1 MTRRR
6 LLSQSGSALV
16 TALLVMTIM
25 MTIGVAL
32 LSTVDTQQ
40 RESGR
45 ERSRESTFQL
55 TEAVLNAQIYQLSSR
70 WPACS
75 TASCAASVQYP
86 PSCTATSSNSDCPN
100 ATALKGAYSGVDYKA
115 GQVWTTQVRD
125 DDASKPDFYTDALL
139 SQPSYDANG
148 DGYVWVRATSV
159 LHGHRRTLVGLVHAE
174 PTTLDLPHKTMV
186 AGWFRATNSGNKV
199 IIDNSGGYSPPSE
212 VIVRCAATGTTPPVQ
227 DCADYQS
234 DKSKG
239 GQVVPENISFQP
251 SQPTAIPPEALD
263 SLRNTAAADG
273 NYWKAGTCPNSLAG
287 DQPGETVF
295 IEDASSCGPFNG
307 NSDYNTAAQ
316 PGVVIIGRGAIT
328 INGGAT
334 FYGVIYH
341 ANLDNSNAALVNL
354 GGNVSIN
361 GSIQVDGAGGIYAGS
376 SKVNLVWNPNVFN
389 SVRGFG
395 TANIVQNTFREIN
408 ATS

>member
-1 MTRRR
+1 MTRNR
-6 LLSQSGSALV
+6 LASQSGSALV

-25 MTIGVAL
+25 MAL
-32 LSTVDTQQ
+32 GIALMSMVDTQQ

-45 ERSRESTFQL
+45 ERTRESSFQL
-55 TEAVLNAQIYQLSSR
+55 TEAVLNAQIYELSNR

-75 TASCAASVQYP
+75 SSSCASSVAYP
-86 PSCTATSSNSDCPN
+86 SSCTQTSTSSDCPN
-100 ATALKGAYSGVDYKA
+100 ATALQGAYNTADYKA
-115 GQVWTTQVRD
+115 GETWTTQIRD
-125 DDASKPDFYTDALL
+125 DDAAKPDFYSDALL

-148 DGYVWVRATSV
+148 DSYVWVRATSV
-159 LHGHRRTLVGLVHAE
+159 VRGHRRTLVGLVHAE
-174 PTTLDLPHKTMV
+174 PTTLTMPHKTMV
-186 AGWFRATNSGNKV
+186 AGWFKATNSGNKV
-199 IIDNSGGYSPPSE
+199 IIDNSGGYPASE
-212 VIVRCAATGTTPPVQ
+212 VVVRCAATGSTPPISN
-227 DCADYQS
+227 CADYQS

-239 GQVVPENISFQP
+239 AQVSPENISFQP
-251 SQPTAIPPEALD
+251 GQPTSIPPEALD

-273 NYWKAGTCPNSLAG
+273 NYYAAGSCPSTLAG

-307 NSDYNTAAQ
+307 NTDANTAAK
-316 PGVVIIGRGAIT
+316 PGVVIIGKGKIT
-328 INGGAT
+328 LSGNMT

-341 ANLDNSNAALVNL
+341 ANLSNANGILVDL
-354 GGNVSIN
+354 EGNVSIN
-361 GSIQVDGAGGIYAGS
+361 GSIQVDGPGGIYAGS